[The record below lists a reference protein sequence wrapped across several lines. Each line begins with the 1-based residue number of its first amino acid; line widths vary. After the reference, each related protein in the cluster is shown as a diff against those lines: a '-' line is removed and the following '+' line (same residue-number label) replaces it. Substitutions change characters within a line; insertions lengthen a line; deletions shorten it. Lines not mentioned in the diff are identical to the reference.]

1 MFVISVFYFILEK
14 TFQEAKPHTNIQ
26 ANDRS
31 DKGKCSKAQFMV
43 SSSGVRC
50 IFHLLFNTILYSF
63 VAPSVWCIIKYPKAF
78 LCYSLL
84 LLLLFR
90 FFLWTW
96 NEFVIMVRI
105 YTTPVMKVLHKAVNL
120 PGLRCSLGIFTEL
133 FVDCGKALLSRESST
148 HWSSSAQ
155 KRLWRAGCRDAS
167 AKISQGFMR
176 HTQIPKGEDSTAVC
190 PGDPVLR
197 GEHILLKSKSC
208 SPLAGVVITWLLL
221 ECVTPAARFEQIV

>member
-1 MFVISVFYFILEK
+1 MDTSHDKKLNILLAKKSINYQSDNRRHGGFFSKDWSSWYFRRHLLGFIGLRDTMFVILVFYFILVK
-14 TFQEAKPHTNIQ
+14 TFREAKPHTNIQ

-31 DKGKCSKAQFMV
+31 DKGKCSKVQFMV
-43 SSSGVRC
+43 SSSGVCC
-50 IFHLLFNTILYSF
+50 IFHPLFNTIRYSF
-63 VAPSVWCIIKYPKAF
+63 VTPSVWCIIKYPKVF

-120 PGLRCSLGIFTEL
+120 PGLRGSRGIFTEL

-148 HWSSSAQ
+148 HWSSSA
-155 KRLWRAGCRDAS
+155 
-167 AKISQGFMR
+167 
-176 HTQIPKGEDSTAVC
+176 
-190 PGDPVLR
+190 
-197 GEHILLKSKSC
+197 
-208 SPLAGVVITWLLL
+208 
-221 ECVTPAARFEQIV
+221 